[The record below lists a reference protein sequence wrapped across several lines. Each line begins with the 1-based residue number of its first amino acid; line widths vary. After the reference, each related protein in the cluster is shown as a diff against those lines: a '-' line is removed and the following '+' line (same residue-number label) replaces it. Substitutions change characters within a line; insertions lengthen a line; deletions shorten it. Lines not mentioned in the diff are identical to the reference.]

1 MFGLS
6 NDIIRKI
13 QTVLSTFPKIDTA
26 LIYGSRAKGNY
37 RDDSD
42 IDIALLGKD
51 LSVENT
57 VKPLVSKLEGIDCPH
72 LFDITIYEKIDC
84 PTVKKYVDE
93 WGKIIYKKG
102 QKEA

>member
-6 NDIIRKI
+6 DKIINEV
-13 QTVLSTFPKIDTA
+13 QAVLSIFPKIDEA
-26 LIYGSRAKGNY
+26 LLYGSRAKGNY

-57 VKPLVSKLEGIDCPH
+57 VKPLISKLEDIDCPH

-84 PTVKKYVDE
+84 PTVKKYVDD
-93 WGKIIYKKG
+93 WGKIIYKKD
-102 QKEA
+102 QKET